1 MQAHKWEHLY
11 KGAEK
16 PKNAKTPP
24 LTSPPIPLAL
34 CNLRSTS
41 RCVISFSPLSSAS
54 RETTDISLCV
64 TSKKIEIREVIH
76 GHRTEA
82 EFEPVGAQ

>member
-16 PKNAKTPP
+16 PENAKMPQS
-24 LTSPPIPLAL
+24 TSPPIRLAL
-34 CNLRSTS
+34 HNLPSTS
-41 RCVISFSPLSSAS
+41 RCVISFSPRGSAS
-54 RETTDISLCV
+54 RETIDISLCV
-64 TSKKIEIREVIH
+64 TSKKIEIREVIC

-82 EFEPVGAQ
+82 EFEPIGAQ